1 MSFTFYKQ
9 YNTMDCGP
17 TCVRMVAKYNG
28 RHYNADTLRRI
39 AGINKQGV
47 SLLGISE
54 TAERIGFRTRGVK
67 LTFEQLKDASLPSI
81 LHWDQNHF
89 IVLVTISKNKVKVAD
104 PAKGIIS
111 YSSEIFKKHWL
122 SSENEDNEPTGIA
135 LLLEPTPAF
144 YNEEGEKE
152 RKLSWKLVLQYLLQS
167 KWQIGQVF
175 VALIVASL
183 IQLIF
188 PFLTQSI
195 VDTGI
200 NAQNLQFV
208 VVVLIAQLML
218 TFSKTFVDF
227 IRSRLLLRISNILN
241 LQILSDFWIKIT
253 KLPLSYFDS
262 HHTGDTLQRISDN
275 RQIQNFLT
283 GSALN
288 TLFSVFNFVVYAI
301 VLLIYNVQLFFIF
314 MGGSVLYFAWV
325 RFFLKI
331 RRKINYQ
338 TFYLSA
344 KENTATLQLI
354 QGMQEIRLNNAEK
367 QKRWEWENIQARVF
381 KLNFK
386 NLNYNQWQ
394 QAGATLI
401 NNVQDIAITFIVAK
415 LVIDGQLTL
424 GAMLAVQYI
433 IGQLSGPINQW
444 VGFVQSAQ
452 DAKISMERL
461 NEIHQMEDE
470 EDSKKTYHDYLPE
483 DKSIVIK
490 DLSFTYPGAGN
501 DPVLRNIRLNI
512 PYGKI
517 TAIVGVSGSGKTSLL
532 KLLLKVYQQYEGEI
546 RIGAS
551 NPLAHSEMGHGTRPN
566 GHKYKANK
574 EEIASPQEIAE
585 GIEFTRAP
593 RNDVNSGTRNDGK
606 RIGIR
611 FESISP
617 SYWRWQCGA
626 VMQDGFIFNDTIAAN
641 IAVGEENIDSNTL
654 LESCE
659 TANILSFIESL
670 PNGFNTVLGSEGVG
684 LSQGQKQRLLIA
696 RAVYKNPEY
705 LFFDEATN
713 SLDANNEKE
722 IVENLGRFFKGKTVI
737 VVAHRLSTV
746 KNADKIVVLHH
757 GEIAEEGTHAELTR
771 LHGRY
776 YELVKN
782 QLELGV

>member
-1 MSFTFYKQ
+1 
-9 YNTMDCGP
+9 MDCGP
-17 TCVRMVAKYNG
+17 TCIRMVAKHYG
-28 RHYNADTLRRI
+28 RHYNADTLRGI
-39 AGINKQGV
+39 AGYNKQGV

-54 TAERIGFRTRGVK
+54 TAEKIGFRTRGVR
-67 LTFEQLKDASLPSI
+67 LTFEQLKEVSLPAI
-81 LHWDQNHF
+81 LHWNQNHF
-89 IVLVTISKNKVKVAD
+89 IVLIAISKNKIEVAD
-104 PAKGIIS
+104 PAKGITS
-111 YSSEIFKKHWL
+111 FDPEIFKKHWL
-122 SSENEDNEPTGIA
+122 SSVNEDNEQTGIA

-144 YNEEGEKE
+144 YDEEGEKE
-152 RKLSWKLVLQYLLQS
+152 HKLSWKLVMQYLVQS
-167 KWQIGQVF
+167 KWHITQVF
-175 VALIVASL
+175 AALIVTSL

-241 LQILSDFWIKIT
+241 LQILSDFWIKIFR
-253 KLPLSYFDS
+253 LPLSYFDS
-262 HHTGDTLQRISDN
+262 HHTGDTLQRINDN

-283 GSALN
+283 GPALN
-288 TLFSVFNFVVYAI
+288 TLFSVFNFIVYGI

-314 MGGSVLYFAWV
+314 MIGSIIYFAWI

-331 RRKINYQ
+331 RRNINYQ
-338 TFYLSA
+338 TFYLSS

-367 QKRWEWENIQARVF
+367 QKRWDWENIQARVF

-401 NNVQDIAITFIVAK
+401 NNIQDIAITFIVAK

-433 IGQLSGPINQW
+433 VGQLSGPVNQW

-461 NEIHQMEDE
+461 NEIHNMDDE
-470 EDSKKTYHDYLPE
+470 EDEKKVYKNFLPN
-483 DKSIVIK
+483 DKNIVINN
-490 DLSFTYPGAGN
+490 LSFSYPGAGN
-501 DPVLRNIRLNI
+501 EPVLHHINLNI
-512 PYGKI
+512 PQGKV
-517 TAIVGVSGSGKTSLL
+517 TAIVGVSGSGKTTLL

-546 RIGAS
+546 KIGGS
-551 NPLAHSEMGHGTRPN
+551 VSLDVGDGLEVRHKPGTR
-566 GHKYKANK
+566 
-574 EEIASPQEIAE
+574 
-585 GIEFTRAP
+585 F
-593 RNDVNSGTRNDGK
+593 D
-606 RIGIR
+606 
-611 FESISP
+611 SISP
-617 SYWRWQCGA
+617 SYWRNQCGA
-626 VMQDGFIFNDTIAAN
+626 VMQDGFIFNDSIAAN
-641 IAVGEENIDSNTL
+641 IAVGEENIDYDTL
-654 LESCE
+654 INSCE
-659 TANILSFIESL
+659 TANILSFIDSL

-722 IVENLGRFFKGKTVI
+722 IVENLDRFFRGKTVV

-746 KNADKIVVLHH
+746 KNADKIVVLHS
-757 GEIAEEGTHAELTR
+757 GEIAEEGTHEELTFSQ
-771 LHGRY
+771 GRY

>member
-1 MSFTFYKQ
+1 
-9 YNTMDCGP
+9 MDCGP
-17 TCVRMVAKYNG
+17 TCIRMVAKHYG
-28 RHYNADTLRRI
+28 RHCNADTLRRI
-39 AGINKQGV
+39 SGYNKQGV

-54 TAERIGFRTRGVK
+54 SAEKIGFRTRGVK
-67 LTFEQLKDASLPSI
+67 LTFEKLRDVQLPCI
-81 LHWDQNHF
+81 LHWNQNHF
-89 IVLVTISKNKVKVAD
+89 VVLLPFSRGRRGRGMRLKIAD
-104 PAKGIIS
+104 PGKGIIT
-111 YSSEIFKKHWL
+111 YTKDEFLNHWISS
-122 SSENEDNEPTGIA
+122 SSSPLVERDGGEGIA
-135 LLLEPTPAF
+135 LLLEPTPNF

-152 RKLSWKLVLQYLLQS
+152 QKLSWKLVLQYLAQS
-167 KWQIGQVF
+167 KWQITQVF
-175 VALIVASL
+175 AALIVTSL

-208 VVVLIAQLML
+208 VVILIAQLML
-218 TFSKTFVDF
+218 TFSKTVVDF

-241 LQILSDFWIKIT
+241 LQILSDFWIKLT
-253 KLPLSYFDS
+253 KLPVSYFDI
-262 HHTGDTLQRISDN
+262 HRTGDTLQRIRDH

-301 VLLIYNVQLFFIF
+301 VLMIYSVQLFFVFLI
-314 MGGSVLYFAWV
+314 GSIIYFGWIQ
-325 RFFLKI
+325 FFLKI

-344 KENTATLQLI
+344 KENNATLQLV

-367 QKRWEWENIQARVF
+367 QKRWHWENIQASVF

-401 NNVQDIAITFIVAK
+401 NGTQDIAITFIVAK

-433 IGQLSGPINQW
+433 IGQLSGPVNQW

-461 NEIHQMEDE
+461 NEIHQLDDE
-470 EDSKKTYHDYLPE
+470 ENPKKVYTTHLPE
-483 DKSIVIK
+483 GKSILLKNV
-490 DLSFTYPGAGN
+490 SFTYPGAGN
-501 DPVLRNIRLNI
+501 EPVLTDINLMI
-512 PYGKI
+512 PEGKV
-517 TAIVGVSGSGKTSLL
+517 TAIVGVSGSGKTTLL
-532 KLLLKVYQQYEGEI
+532 KLLLKIYQQYEGEI
-546 RIGAS
+546 KVGV
-551 NPLAHSEMGHGTRPN
+551 PLSIHG
-566 GHKYKANK
+566 
-574 EEIASPQEIAE
+574 E
-585 GIEFTRAP
+585 GPGVR
-593 RNDVNSGTRNDGK
+593 GL
-606 RIGIR
+606 R
-611 FESISP
+611 FENISP
-617 SYWRWQCGA
+617 SYWRQLCGA
-626 VMQDGFIFNDTIAAN
+626 VMQDGFIFNDTIAGN
-641 IAVGEENIDSNTL
+641 IAVGEENVDYNRL
-654 LESCE
+654 LDSCE
-659 TANILSFIESL
+659 TANILSFIEEL
-670 PNGFNTVLGSEGVG
+670 PNGFYTELGSEGVG

-696 RAVYKNPEY
+696 RAVYKNPDY

-722 IVENLGRFFKGKTVI
+722 IVENLDRFFKGKTVI

-746 KNADKIVVLHH
+746 KNAHKIVVLHK
-757 GEIAEEGTHAELTR
+757 GEIAEEGTHEELT
-771 LHGRY
+771 LHQGRY